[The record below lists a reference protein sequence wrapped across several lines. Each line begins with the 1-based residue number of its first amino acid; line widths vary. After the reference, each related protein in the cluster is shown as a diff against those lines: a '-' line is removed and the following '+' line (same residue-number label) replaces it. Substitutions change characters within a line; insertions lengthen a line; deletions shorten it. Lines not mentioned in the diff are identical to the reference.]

1 MDNKEK
7 LSKYWVHSINSLLGK
22 LKLDKI
28 NPETFTNLMVQ
39 NTEEI
44 LTITVI
50 CTEKMLVLHLDEK
63 NNQKITGGWKEF

>member
-1 MDNKEK
+1 MDKKEK

-22 LKLDKI
+22 LKIDKI
-28 NPETFTNLMVQ
+28 NPDTFTNLMVQ

-50 CTEKMLVLHLDEK
+50 CTEKMLVLNLNEK
-63 NNQKITGGWKEF
+63 TQKVTGGWKEF

>member
-7 LSKYWVHSINSLLGK
+7 LSNYWVHSINSLLGK

-28 NPETFTNLMVQ
+28 NPDTFTNLMVQ

-50 CTEKMLVLHLDEK
+50 CTEKMLVLNLNEK
-63 NNQKITGGWKEF
+63 TQKVTGGWKEF

>member
-28 NPETFTNLMVQ
+28 NPDTFTNLMVQ

-50 CTEKMLVLHLDEK
+50 CTEKMLVLNLNEK
-63 NNQKITGGWKEF
+63 TQKVTGGWKEF

>member
-1 MDNKEK
+1 MDTKEK

-50 CTEKMLVLHLDEK
+50 CTEKMLVLNL
-63 NNQKITGGWKEF
+63 NNKTQKVTGGWKEF

>member
-1 MDNKEK
+1 MDTKEK

-28 NPETFTNLMVQ
+28 NPDTFTNLMVQ

-50 CTEKMLVLHLDEK
+50 CTEKMLVLNLNEK
-63 NNQKITGGWKEF
+63 TQKVTGGWKEF

>member
-7 LSKYWVHSINSLLGK
+7 LSKYGVHSINSLLGK

-28 NPETFTNLMVQ
+28 NPDTFTNLMVQ

-50 CTEKMLVLHLDEK
+50 CTEKMLVLNLNEK
-63 NNQKITGGWKEF
+63 TQKVTGGWKEF

>member
-28 NPETFTNLMVQ
+28 NPYTFTNLMVQ

-50 CTEKMLVLHLDEK
+50 CTEKMLVLNLNEK
-63 NNQKITGGWKEF
+63 TQKVTGGWKEF

>member
-1 MDNKEK
+1 MDTKEK

-28 NPETFTNLMVQ
+28 NSDTFTNLMVQ

-50 CTEKMLVLHLDEK
+50 CTEKMLVLNLNEK
-63 NNQKITGGWKEF
+63 TQKVTGGWKEF

>member
-7 LSKYWVHSINSLLGK
+7 VSKYWVHSTNSLLGK

-28 NPETFTNLMVQ
+28 NTDTFTNLMVQ

-50 CTEKMLVLHLDEK
+50 CTEKMLVLNLNEK
-63 NNQKITGGWKEF
+63 TQKVTGGWKEF

>member
-1 MDNKEK
+1 MDTKEK

-39 NTEEI
+39 NTAEI

-50 CTEKMLVLHLDEK
+50 CTEKMLVLNL
-63 NNQKITGGWKEF
+63 NNETQKVTGGWKEF

>member
-28 NPETFTNLMVQ
+28 NTDTFTNLMVQ

-50 CTEKMLVLHLDEK
+50 CTEKMLVLNLNEK
-63 NNQKITGGWKEF
+63 TQKVTGGWKEF

>member
-50 CTEKMLVLHLDEK
+50 CTEKMLVLNLNEK
-63 NNQKITGGWKEF
+63 TQKVTGGWKHF

>member
-28 NPETFTNLMVQ
+28 NPDTFTNLMVQ
-39 NTEEI
+39 NTSEI

-50 CTEKMLVLHLDEK
+50 CTEKMLVLNLNEK
-63 NNQKITGGWKEF
+63 TQKVTGGWKEF

>member
-1 MDNKEK
+1 MDTKEK
-7 LSKYWVHSINSLLGK
+7 LSKYWVHGINSLLGK

-39 NTEEI
+39 NPAEI

-50 CTEKMLVLHLDEK
+50 CTEKILVLNL
-63 NNQKITGGWKEF
+63 NNETQKVTGGWKEF

>member
-1 MDNKEK
+1 MDTKEK
-7 LSKYWVHSINSLLGK
+7 LSKYWVYSINRLLGK
-22 LKLDKI
+22 LKMDKI

-50 CTEKMLVLHLDEK
+50 CTEKMLVLNLNEK
-63 NNQKITGGWKEF
+63 TKKVTGGWKEF

>member
-1 MDNKEK
+1 MNNKEK

-28 NPETFTNLMVQ
+28 NPDTFTNLMVQ

-50 CTEKMLVLHLDEK
+50 CTEKMLVLNLNEK
-63 NNQKITGGWKEF
+63 TQKVTGGWKEF

>member
-1 MDNKEK
+1 MDIKEK

-28 NPETFTNLMVQ
+28 NPDTFTNLMVQ

-50 CTEKMLVLHLDEK
+50 CTEKMLVLNLNEK
-63 NNQKITGGWKEF
+63 TQKVTGGWKEF

>member
-1 MDNKEK
+1 MDTKEK

-28 NPETFTNLMVQ
+28 NPDTFTNLMVQ

-50 CTEKMLVLHLDEK
+50 CTEKMLVLNLNEK
-63 NNQKITGGWKEF
+63 TQKVTGGWKGF